1 MNAYL
6 TGNAAGQ
13 ALSLKVRQDMER
25 TDYPYHLRY
34 LGQPEIGD
42 KTRATLVRSCI
53 DVAVSNNVH
62 QFLNE
67 MGFKKEFEFL
77 SKGYMFKKGRLKVIV
92 AKIIRLLQP
101 ELVSLSSSENFE
113 NVTQSYLVEVS
124 VVAPSGSDQ
133 LADEIKQFAD
143 QLKPLVNLEKI
154 DPRRLA

>member
-1 MNAYL
+1 ML
-6 TGNAAGQ
+6 R
-13 ALSLKVRQDMER
+13 VRQDLER
-25 TDYPYHLRY
+25 KDYPWHLRY

-53 DVAVSNNVH
+53 DVACSNNVCK
-62 QFLNE
+62 FLTE
-67 MGFKKEFEFL
+67 MGFKKDYEFY

-92 AKIIRLLQP
+92 AKIFHVPTSEVGQQQP
-101 ELVSLSSSENFE
+101 VFADSNVQT
-113 NVTQSYLVEVS
+113 VTQSYLVEVS
-124 VVAPSGSDQ
+124 IVAPSGSDP